1 MANRSFR
8 HVISAAIAAVAAIAF
23 AAAPMAAC
31 AADLSITAASVLP
44 GADAQLLTGVAGEA
58 LTAGQPVYRK
68 AADSRWYKADCNS
81 ATAEARVASAFAMTG
96 SAPGQ
101 PVVVQKAG
109 GLTLGATLTAGVA
122 YYLSGTAG
130 GVRPVADNVTGDY
143 PEVLGIASSTTVL
156 KLGFNASGAAL

>member
-1 MANRSFR
+1 MKSMRFL
-8 HVISAAIAAVAAIAF
+8 AAVSLAALL

-31 AADLSITAASVLP
+31 AADLSVTAASVVP
-44 GADAQLLTGVAGEA
+44 GSDAVLLTGVAGEA
-58 LTAGQPVYRK
+58 LAAGQAVYKK
-68 AADSRWYKADCNS
+68 AADLKWYKGDCNS
-81 ATAEARVASAFAMTG
+81 ATAEVRVATAFAMTG
-96 SAPGQ
+96 SAAGQ

-109 GLTLGATLTAGVA
+109 SLTLGATLTAGVA

-143 PEVLGIASSTTVL
+143 PEVLGIATSTTVL